1 MSIHVGID
9 NGVSGS
15 IGVLSKDGS
24 VAEFVLP
31 PTKSEQNYTKTKKNI
46 TRIDYPK
53 LAEYFRKFARPD
65 GTNPNVHV
73 MLERPMVNPGRLQA
87 TFSALRAME
96 ATLIML
102 EELRLPYEYIDSKAW
117 QKMLLPQGT
126 KGSDELKKASHDIGI
141 RLFPQF
147 KEQIE
152 IQGDADGILIAEYCR
167 RVR

>member
-1 MSIHVGID
+1 MLAIGID
-9 NGVSGS
+9 NGISGS
-15 IGVLSKDGS
+15 IGILSKDGS
-24 VAEFVLP
+24 IAEFILP

-53 LAEYFRKFARPD
+53 LVEIFEVYSHPD
-65 GTNPNVHV
+65 AFDKVTVHV

-102 EELRLPYEYIDSKAW
+102 EELRLPYEYLDSKAW
-117 QKMLLPQGT
+117 QKMLLPAGT

-147 KEQIE
+147 KDQIE
-152 IQGDADGILIAEYCR
+152 KQGDADGILIAEYCR

>member
-1 MSIHVGID
+1 MLSIGID
-9 NGVSGS
+9 NGISGS
-15 IGVLSKDGS
+15 IGVLSTDKNI
-24 VAEFVLP
+24 AEFIFP
-31 PTKSEQNYTKTKKNI
+31 PVKSEQNYTKTKKNI

-53 LAEYFRKFARPD
+53 LVEYFTKYAEWPD
-65 GTNPNVHV
+65 GVHV

-102 EELRLPYEYIDSKAW
+102 EQLCLSYEYMDSKAW
-117 QKMLLPQGT
+117 QKLLLPQGT

-147 KEQIE
+147 KDAIE
-152 IQGDADGILIAEYCR
+152 KQGDADGLLIAEYCR
-167 RVR
+167 RVRY